1 MRNLTSVCI
10 LSFLL
15 LAGCSKAPQENQQ
28 TESEAPAET
37 STASSGEP
45 ITLHARLDFTDSLA
59 NTSINSSRKLN
70 ASIYIETDVLR
81 EGKGASA
88 TYTLD
93 SEESRVQGSLVA
105 TGSLAL
111 KSDDLSSSE
120 TYNMHNEWSSLT
132 NKPEGNFSIKL
143 PEPALLGDGLS
154 VGVEIETPVSGIKK
168 ATVSSKGQTMETDV
182 THSRSMFCATH
193 AADKDKDV
201 CTLKFTIDPAPTKAP
216 SPELESLLASAKEV
230 YTYQGKKNAE
240 GGLIMYSS
248 MLPVYGAITQ
258 YQNGHFV
265 TALDQAYSENV
276 GGGDISQHIHL
287 VVWSTKRGDKWQPD
301 GLPPLQ
307 KPETVQ

>member
-28 TESEAPAET
+28 AESEAPAET
-37 STASSGEP
+37 STGPTGEP
-45 ITLHARLDFTDSLA
+45 ITLHARLDFTDGLA
-59 NTSINSSRKLN
+59 NTSISASSQLK

-81 EGKGASA
+81 EGSGESA

-93 SEESRVQGSLVA
+93 SEDSRVQGSLVA
-105 TGSLAL
+105 SGSLAL
-111 KSDDLSSSE
+111 KSDDVSSSE

-132 NKPEGNFSIKL
+132 NKPEGKFLIKL

-154 VGVEIETPVSGIKK
+154 VGVEIEVPVSGIKK
-168 ATVSSKGQTMETDV
+168 ATVSSKGQTIDSEI
-182 THSRSMFCATH
+182 THSRSMFCTTQAT
-193 AADKDKDV
+193 DKDKDV
-201 CTLKFTIDPAPTKAP
+201 CTLKFTIDPVPTKA
-216 SPELESLLASAKEV
+216 STPELESLLASAKTL

-240 GGLIMYSS
+240 GGLIMYSG
-248 MLPVYGAITQ
+248 MVPVYGAITQ

-265 TALDQAYSENV
+265 TALDQAYSANV
-276 GGGDISQHIHL
+276 DSGDISQHIHL

-307 KPETVQ
+307 KPETVH